1 MWMLYDHGRHG
12 TVLSAEGVEEL
23 HSNPAAVEH
32 LMAKA
37 GSTFI
42 LQLTSDD
49 KRGPFHHQKC
59 NFLQN
64 GSIASGLLPAQAD
77 AVFFVREVTEPV
89 EQ

>member
-1 MWMLYDHGRHG
+1 
-12 TVLSAEGVEEL
+12 
-23 HSNPAAVEH
+23 
-32 LMAKA
+32 MAKA

-42 LQLTSDD
+42 LQFTSDD
-49 KRGPFHHQKC
+49 KREPFHHQKC